1 MECPNCAN
9 ENTFVTAIERH
20 KKAQKTRRYRRC
32 DLCGTRFRTT
42 QYSEVHDD
50 DGEFWRAPVP
60 VALRQ
65 PANKRRRHQ
74 VQRLKGV
81 DSPVS
86 FFTVQNIID
95 IRQMGNSGDYSLD
108 QLATIFG
115 CSKSTIRRIVRRE
128 RYKEI
133 P

>member
-9 ENTFVTAIERH
+9 ENTFVTSVERH
-20 KKAQKTRRYRRC
+20 KKAQKTRRFRRC
-32 DLCGTRFRTT
+32 DMCGTRFRTT
-42 QYSEVHDD
+42 QFSEVVDN
-50 DGEFWRAPVP
+50 DGKLWRAPVP

-81 DSPVS
+81 NSPVS
-86 FFTVQNIID
+86 FFTEQNIID
-95 IRQMGNSGDYSLD
+95 IRAQEKTGDFSLE
-108 QLATIFG
+108 QIAEIYG
-115 CSKSTIRRIVRRE
+115 CSKTTIRRIVRRE

>member
-1 MECPNCAN
+1 MECPNCLN
-9 ENTFVTAIERH
+9 ENTFVTAVERH
-20 KKAQKTRRYRRC
+20 KQAQKTRRYRRC
-32 DLCGTRFRTT
+32 DMCGTRFRTT
-42 QYSEVHDD
+42 QYSEVVDD
-50 DGEFWRAPVP
+50 DGELWRAAVP
-60 VALRQ
+60 MALRQ

-86 FFTVQNIID
+86 FFTKQNIID
-95 IRQMGNSGDYSLD
+95 IREQGKTGDFSFE
-108 QLATIFG
+108 QLATLYG

>member
-9 ENTFVTAIERH
+9 ENTFVTAVERH

-32 DLCGTRFRTT
+32 DMCGTRFRTT
-42 QYSEVHDD
+42 QFSEVVDD
-50 DGEFWRAPVP
+50 DGELWRAPVP
-60 VALRQ
+60 MALRQ

-74 VQRLKGV
+74 VQRRKGV

-86 FFTVQNIID
+86 FFTRQNIID
-95 IRQMGNSGDYSLD
+95 IRAQQKTGDFSLD
-108 QLATIFG
+108 QIAEIYG
-115 CSKSTIRRIVRRE
+115 CSKTTIRRIVSRE